1 MRRFKWIN
9 TSLPQTLLIATYL
22 MYLEAVFAIL
32 FGSVRS
38 LVFLVVTAGFI
49 IGALG
54 VSNERRRGY
63 YAAVVTAVFNV
74 AITVWLLLTSGFGVI
89 FALAIAIAILAL
101 LLNRQSSSYQRIWFR

>member
-22 MYLEAVFAIL
+22 MYLEAVFSIL
-32 FGSVRS
+32 FGRITS
-38 LVFLVVTAGFI
+38 LVFLIIAAGFI
-49 IGALG
+49 VGALG
-54 VSNERRRGY
+54 VSNERRWGY
-63 YAAVVTAVFNV
+63 YVAVATSVLNV
-74 AITVWLLLTSGFGVI
+74 AITVWVLLVSGFGFI

>member
-49 IGALG
+49 VGALG
-54 VSNERRRGY
+54 VSNERRWGY
-63 YAAVVTAVFNV
+63 YAAVVTAILNV

-89 FALAIAIAILAL
+89 FALAISIAILAL
-101 LLNRQSSSYQRIWFR
+101 LRNRQSNSYQRIWFR

>member
-1 MRRFKWIN
+1 
-9 TSLPQTLLIATYL
+9 

-49 IGALG
+49 AGALG
-54 VSNERRRGY
+54 VSNERRWGY
-63 YAAVVTAVFNV
+63 YVAVATSVLNV

-89 FALAIAIAILAL
+89 FALVISIAILAL

>member
-49 IGALG
+49 AGALG
-54 VSNERRRGY
+54 VSNERRWGY
-63 YAAVVTAVFNV
+63 YVAVATSVINV

-89 FALAIAIAILAL
+89 FALVISIAILAL